1 MLQDSEKKIP
11 IVVGVSGHRCLRP
24 QDLPA
29 LRTAVRE
36 RLVSLQAQN
45 PHSPLVMLCS
55 LAEGADLLCAD
66 AAEEL
71 GIPLI
76 AVLPLPRGEYEKDF
90 GPEGKQRLD
99 HHCARAEQVF
109 VPPRSEALPPEGSSR
124 NDAYRQAGIYVSA
137 HCHILLA
144 LWDGKPGRHGCGT
157 AEAVDFALQGVCSP
171 ENGLPVRCS
180 ANTLVWHVF
189 TPRGDDESGPAG
201 EVRAQGDQQAIQEIL
216 KVTDEFNRLAE
227 KTAPSAQSL
236 LPEEESADPVL
247 RRMLGVYGAASILTK
262 ENARQYRQILAALAV
277 ASAAITM
284 AFLLYDEAEA
294 IGLILVIGL
303 LLLLAWLCQR
313 YAGRSDCLRRYIEYR
328 VLAESLRVSIYL
340 RYAGSGIR
348 AENLL
353 SWTQQEETAW
363 VLDALCALRAG
374 CPPEREH
381 EIRECWVEQQRA
393 YHRDG
398 EKKTRQETRLSD
410 RIVRTALRISILLYL
425 LALLFELFC
434 GGVLTDPLLP
444 AANAEGW
451 RTLLKI
457 VLGSIS
463 AVTLFV
469 ANYYGRLSLSRVLSD
484 HGKMERFFARM
495 SERLLQ
501 EGQTDALLTT
511 LAREELIENG
521 NWSSYERDNAP
532 EISL

>member
-11 IVVGVSGHRCLRP
+11 IVVGVSGHRRLRP

-29 LRTAVRE
+29 LKAAVIDQLR
-36 RLVSLQAQN
+36 SLQAQN
-45 PHSPLVMLCS
+45 PHSPQVMLCS

-76 AVLPLPRGEYEKDF
+76 AALPLPREEYEKDF
-90 GPEGKQRLD
+90 SPEGKRRLD
-99 HHCARAEQVF
+99 HHCTRAEQIF

-124 NDAYRQAGIYVSA
+124 NDAYRQAGIYISA

-144 LWDGKPGRHGCGT
+144 LWDGKPGKHGCGT
-157 AEAVDFALQGVCSP
+157 AEAVEFALQGVCSP

-180 ANTLVWHVF
+180 ANTLVWQVL
-189 TPRGDDESGPAG
+189 TPRGEDESGPAG
-201 EVRAQGDQQAIQEIL
+201 EVRVLGDRQAMQEIL
-216 KVTDEFNRLAE
+216 KDTDEFNRLAE
-227 KTAPSAQSL
+227 KTSPHAQNL
-236 LPEEESADPVL
+236 LPEEESGDPVL

-262 ENARQYRQILAALAV
+262 KNAQQYRQILAALAV

-284 AFLLYDEAEA
+284 AFLLYDEAQA
-294 IGLILVIGL
+294 VGLILVIGL

-313 YAGRSDCLRRYIEYR
+313 VAGRSDCLRRYIEYR

-393 YHRDG
+393 YHRAG
-398 EKKTRQETRLSD
+398 EKKTRQETRLSS
-410 RIVRTALRISILLYL
+410 RIVRTALRLSVLLYL
-425 LALLFELFC
+425 LALLFEIFC

-457 VLGSIS
+457 ALGSIS

>member
-1 MLQDSEKKIP
+1 MIQDSEKTIP
-11 IVVGVSGHRCLRP
+11 IVVGVSGHRQLRP

-29 LRTAVRE
+29 LRAAVRE
-36 RLVSLQAQN
+36 WLVSLQVQN

-76 AVLPLPRGEYEKDF
+76 AALPLPREEYKKDF
-90 GPEGKQRLD
+90 SPKGKQRLD
-99 HHCARAEQVF
+99 HHCTRAEQVF
-109 VPPRSEALPPEGSSR
+109 VPPRSEAPPERSSR
-124 NDAYRQAGIYVSA
+124 EDAYRQAGIYVSA

-144 LWDGKPGRHGCGT
+144 LWDGRPGKHGCGT
-157 AEAVDFALQGVCSP
+157 AEAVDFALRGVSSP

-180 ANTLVWHVF
+180 ANTLVWHVL
-189 TPRGDDESGPAG
+189 TPRGDDENGTAG
-201 EVRAQGDQQAIQEIL
+201 EVRVLGDQQAMQEIL
-216 KVTDEFNRLAE
+216 KDTDEFNRLAE
-227 KTAPSAQSL
+227 KAQPSPQSL
-236 LPEEESADPVL
+236 LPEAETADPVL
-247 RRMLGVYGAASILTK
+247 CQLLGVYETASTLTK
-262 ENARQYRQILAALAV
+262 KNAGRYRQILVVLAV
-277 ASAAITM
+277 TSAAIAM

-303 LLLLAWLCQR
+303 LLMLAWLCQR

-353 SWTQQEETAW
+353 SWTQQAETAW
-363 VLDALCALRAG
+363 ILDALCALSVG
-374 CPPEREH
+374 CQSEREH
-381 EIRECWVEQQRA
+381 DICTCWVEQQRA
-393 YHRDG
+393 YHRAG
-398 EKKTRQETRLSD
+398 EEKIRRENRLNTRVVQ
-410 RIVRTALRISILLYL
+410 TALWVSILLYL

-444 AANAEGW
+444 AENAEGW

-495 SERLLQ
+495 SERLQ
-501 EGQTDALLTT
+501 EEGQTDALLTT

-521 NWSSYERDNAP
+521 NWSSYQRDNAP